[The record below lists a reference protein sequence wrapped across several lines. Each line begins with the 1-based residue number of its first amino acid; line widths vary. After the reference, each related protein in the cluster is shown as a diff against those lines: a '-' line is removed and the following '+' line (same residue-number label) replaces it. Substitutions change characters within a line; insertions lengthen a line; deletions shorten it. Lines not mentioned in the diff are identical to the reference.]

1 MLRDHQRYN
10 DAIEH
15 LDKALLLAESLNKDD
30 LKALVLHRR
39 GRTLENAGR
48 IGEAVNDYK
57 KARTYEQGLSSHFNG
72 SIFLHAGLV
81 EARAAQT
88 EQAKKAAISLIDRVG
103 NIVRTHRTSEDP
115 YFLDLNLDRYHLTRT
130 AALIAIDRNEDAISE
145 LNLVKCGNEY
155 PRAQA
160 YNNILEAQAN
170 IKLGEYS
177 EAARLAESGLVV
189 VQEIDSKV
197 NIARVVKIHKDLQKS
212 PFRNN
217 PEVARLDYL
226 LFRR

>member
-1 MLRDHQRYN
+1 RAVADALFRINTLYQEFSRVRAEEWPQLQDLLCGYHQFVAHMLRDHQRYN

-57 KARTYEQGLSSHFNG
+57 KARTYEQGLSSNFNG

-103 NIVRTHRTSEDP
+103 NIVRT
-115 YFLDLNLDRYHLTRT
+115 
-130 AALIAIDRNEDAISE
+130 
-145 LNLVKCGNEY
+145 
-155 PRAQA
+155 
-160 YNNILEAQAN
+160 
-170 IKLGEYS
+170 
-177 EAARLAESGLVV
+177 
-189 VQEIDSKV
+189 
-197 NIARVVKIHKDLQKS
+197 
-212 PFRNN
+212 
-217 PEVARLDYL
+217 
-226 LFRR
+226 